1 MFPTLVFAERRYPA
15 RWMADETA
23 RIRAG
28 LHAAGLVPGD
38 TVAAML
44 RNGPAFV
51 ALVLACRQAGVYLVA
66 INWHFKA
73 AEARYLLVDSGA
85 RLLVVHDDLI
95 EQVRAGL
102 PSATIVVA
110 VAADETVVALSASS
124 PSPSPPPVPSSPA
137 GRLPWQRFG
146 TDAAP
151 APPATGLTHG
161 TIAYTSGTT
170 GQPKGVRRLPASVEH
185 AATMQAGLQRISR
198 TVFGVSNDAD
208 VALLCAPIYHSAPM
222 SYLLHCCAVQAT
234 LVLENGFR
242 AERALALIE
251 QHRVTHAYLVPTMYQ
266 RLLALDTEVRRR
278 FDIASLRQVASTG
291 SPCAPQLK
299 RDMIEWFGPVVTEA
313 YASSETGYVT
323 FIDSAS
329 WLAHPG
335 SAGRAL
341 FDAKISIRN
350 AQGRELP
357 AGDIGVIYARQPV
370 TPDFTYLNK
379 PEAREAVEADGL
391 VTLGDMGFLD
401 GDGFLYVCD
410 RSADMVISGGVNI
423 YPAEIELVLQEMPG
437 VADCA
442 VFGIPDDEFGEALAA
457 AVQLAAGSTV
467 QPAEIQ
473 AFVRARL
480 ANYKVPRTITL
491 HEALPRE
498 DTGKIFKRLLREP
511 YWAGR
516 KRSI

>member
-1 MFPTLVFAERRYPA
+1 MFFTLVFAERSYPA

-28 LHAAGLVPGD
+28 LHAAGCRAGD

-51 ALVLACRQAGVYLVA
+51 ALVLACRQAGVYLVS

-73 AEARYLLVDSGA
+73 AEAGYLLVDSGA
-85 RLLVVHDDLI
+85 RWLVVHDDLI
-95 EQVRAGL
+95 EQVRDGL
-102 PSATIVVA
+102 PPGTLVVA
-110 VAADETVVALSASS
+110 VAADETVDAPPASHLPPP
-124 PSPSPPPVPSSPA
+124 PSPSPPPTA
-137 GRLPWQRFG
+137 MLPWPRFG
-146 TDAAP
+146 IDAAP
-151 APPATGLTHG
+151 APPAVGLTHG

-170 GQPKGVRRLPASVEH
+170 GKPKGVRRLAAPAER
-185 AATMQAGLQRISR
+185 AATMQTDLQRINE
-198 TVFGVSNDAD
+198 TVFGVSRTSD

-222 SYLLHCCAVQAT
+222 SYLLHCCAMQAT

-251 QHRVTHAYLVPTMYQ
+251 RHRITHAYLVPTMYQ
-266 RLLALDTEVRRR
+266 RLLALDAEVRSQ
-278 FDIASLRQVASTG
+278 FDIASLRQVGSTG

-299 RDMIEWFGPVVTEA
+299 RDMMEWFGPVITEA
-313 YASSETGYVT
+313 YASSETGYIT
-323 FIDSAS
+323 FIDAAS
-329 WLAHPG
+329 WLARPG
-335 SAGRAL
+335 SVGQAL
-341 FDAKISIRN
+341 FDAKISIRDER
-350 AQGRELP
+350 GRELP
-357 AGDIGVIYARQPV
+357 TGETGVIYARQPA

-401 GDGFLYVCD
+401 DDGFLYVCD

-423 YPAEIELVLQEMPG
+423 YPAEIELVLQEMHG

-457 AVQLAAGSTV
+457 AVQLEAGSTV
-467 QPAEIQ
+467 EPAEMQ

-491 HEALPRE
+491 HDALPRE

-511 YWAGR
+511 YWVGKTR
-516 KRSI
+516 RI